1 MNNYRVAKSYEGFE
15 FDIKK
20 AYKNSKGK
28 MVVDAKK
35 PCSRCNGSGIAISHV
50 CNGQPIP
57 YVNDGGVCYGCNG
70 TGYFHKTIRLYTD
83 KEFEQMEKASIKAA
97 EKREAAREQKMKAE
111 YADKRAKW
119 LKENCFNENLTTF
132 VYFPADS
139 FEVKDSLKDAGFKFN
154 RSLLWHIANI
164 PEGYEDKVVEITLDK
179 VAEIGAWGE
188 GCYRPNARA
197 FVDDILKNCRPIE
210 DSTSEWLFEEKER
223 FYDYAVVLKSVRG
236 METRF
241 GWTQLVKFEDANG
254 NILQW
259 WTAVEIKAEVGD
271 HVLLTGTV
279 KAHDEYKGIKSTTV
293 TRCRLKIV

>member
-1 MNNYRVAKSYEGFE
+1 MRVAKSYEGYE
-15 FDIKK
+15 YDETK
-20 AYKNSKGK
+20 AYEKNGK
-28 MVVDAKK
+28 MYVSA
-35 PCSRCNGSGIAISHV
+35 RCKCDRCTKGVYVTRVENGR
-50 CNGQPIP
+50 PIP
-57 YVNDGGVCYGCNG
+57 HPAFGGVCLKCGG
-70 TGYFHKTIRLYTD
+70 SGFITKEVRLYTD

-111 YADKRAKW
+111 YTDKRAKW

-197 FVDDILKNCRPIE
+197 FVDDMLKNCRPAE
-210 DSTSEWLFEEKER
+210 ESTSEWLFEEKER
-223 FYDYAVVLKSVRG
+223 FYDYVVVLKSVRG
-236 METRF
+236 METRY
-241 GWTQLVKFEDANG
+241 GYTTLIKFEDEYG
-254 NILQW
+254 NILDW
-259 WTAVEIKAEVGD
+259 WTSTDVKAEIGD
-271 HVLLTGTV
+271 RVLLTGTV
-279 KAHDEYKGIKSTTV
+279 KSHNEYKGIKSTTV

>member
-1 MNNYRVAKSYEGFE
+1 MRVAKSYVGYEYDE
-15 FDIKK
+15 TK
-20 AYKNSKGK
+20 AYEKNGK
-28 MVVDAKK
+28 MYVSA
-35 PCSRCNGSGIAISHV
+35 RCKCDRCTKGV
-50 CNGQPIP
+50 YVTRVENGQPVP
-57 YVNDGGVCYGCNG
+57 HPAFGGVCLKCGG
-70 TGYFHKTIRLYTD
+70 SGVITKEVRLYTD

-111 YADKRAKW
+111 YANKREKW
-119 LKENCFNENLTTF
+119 LEENCFNENLTTF

-164 PEGYEDKVVEITLDK
+164 PEGYEDKVVEITLDQ

-188 GCYRPNARA
+188 GCYKPNART
-197 FVDDILKNCRPIE
+197 FVDDMLKNCRPIE
-210 DSTSEWLFEEKER
+210 ESTSEWIFEEKER

-241 GWTQLVKFEDANG
+241 GYSQLVKFEDANR

-271 HVLLTGTV
+271 QVLLTGTV
-279 KAHDEYKGIKSTTV
+279 KAHDEYKGVKSTTV
-293 TRCRLKIV
+293 TRCKIKAV

>member
-1 MNNYRVAKSYEGFE
+1 MRVAKSYVGYEYDE
-15 FDIKK
+15 TK
-20 AYKNSKGK
+20 AYEKNGK
-28 MVVDAKK
+28 MYVSARCKCD
-35 PCSRCNGSGIAISHV
+35 RCNGSGIAISHV
-50 CNGQPIP
+50 CNGQPVP
-57 YVNDGGVCYGCNG
+57 YVNDGGICYSCNG
-70 TGYFHKTIRLYTD
+70 AGYFRKEIRLYTD
-83 KEFEQMEKASIKAA
+83 KEFEQMEKASAKAA
-97 EKREAAREQKMKAE
+97 ERREAAREQKMKAE

-119 LKENCFNENLTTF
+119 LEENGFNENLTTF

-188 GCYRPNARA
+188 GFYRPDART
-197 FVDDILKNCRPIE
+197 FVDDILKNCRPVEESI
-210 DSTSEWLFEEKER
+210 SEWLFEEKER

-241 GWTQLVKFEDANG
+241 GWTTLIKFEDDHG
-254 NILQW
+254 NILDW
-259 WTAVEIKAEVGD
+259 WTSTDVKAEVGNR
-271 HVLLTGTV
+271 VLLTGTV
-279 KAHDEYKGIKSTTV
+279 KSHNEYKGIKSTTV

>member
-1 MNNYRVAKSYEGFE
+1 MRVAKSYVGYEYDE
-15 FDIKK
+15 TK
-20 AYKNSKGK
+20 AYEKNGKIYVSARCKCDRCTKG
-28 MVVDAKK
+28 VYVT
-35 PCSRCNGSGIAISHV
+35 RV
-50 CNGQPIP
+50 ENGQPIP
-57 YVNDGGVCYGCNG
+57 HPAFGGVCLKCGG
-70 TGYFHKTIRLYTD
+70 SGFITKEVRLYTD
-83 KEFEQMEKASIKAA
+83 KEFEQMEKASAKAA

-111 YADKRAKW
+111 YADKREKW
-119 LKENCFNENLTTF
+119 LEENCFNENLTTF

-139 FEVKDSLKDAGFKFN
+139 FEVKDSLKDAGFRFSKN
-154 RSLLWHIANI
+154 LLWHIANI
-164 PEGYEDKVVEITLDK
+164 PEGYEDKVVEIALDQ

-188 GCYRPNARA
+188 GFYRPGART

-210 DSTSEWLFEEKER
+210 ESTSEWLFEEKER

-271 HVLLTGTV
+271 QVLLTGTV
-279 KAHDEYKGIKSTTV
+279 KAHDEYKGVKSTTV
-293 TRCRLKIV
+293 TRCKIKAV

>member
-1 MNNYRVAKSYEGFE
+1 MRVAKSYVGYEYDE
-15 FDIKK
+15 TK
-20 AYKNSKGK
+20 AYEKNGK
-28 MVVDAKK
+28 MYVSARCKCD
-35 PCSRCNGSGIAISHV
+35 RCNGSGIAISHV

-57 YVNDGGVCYGCNG
+57 YVNDGGICYSCNG
-70 TGYFHKTIRLYTD
+70 AGYFRKEIRLYTD
-83 KEFEQMEKASIKAA
+83 KEFEQMEKASAKAA
-97 EKREAAREQKMKAE
+97 EKREAAREQKIKAE
-111 YADKRAKW
+111 YANKREKW
-119 LKENCFNENLTTF
+119 LEENCFNENLTTF

-197 FVDDILKNCRPIE
+197 FVDDMLKNCRPIKE
-210 DSTSEWLFEEKER
+210 STSGWLFEEKER

-254 NILQW
+254 NTLQW

-271 HVLLTGTV
+271 QVLLTGTV
-279 KAHDEYKGIKSTTV
+279 KAHDEYKGVKSTTV
-293 TRCRLKIV
+293 TRCKIKAV

>member
-1 MNNYRVAKSYEGFE
+1 MRVAKSYEGYE
-15 FDIKK
+15 YDETK
-20 AYKNSKGK
+20 AYEKNGK
-28 MVVDAKK
+28 MYVSARCKCD
-35 PCSRCNGSGIAISHV
+35 RCNGSGIAISHV
-50 CNGQPIP
+50 CNGQPVP
-57 YVNDGGVCYGCNG
+57 YVNDGGICYSCNG
-70 TGYFHKTIRLYTD
+70 AGYFRKEIRLYTD
-83 KEFEQMEKASIKAA
+83 KEFEQMEKASIKATK
-97 EKREAAREQKMKAE
+97 KREAAREQKMKAE
-111 YADKRAKW
+111 YANKRAKW

-139 FEVKDSLKDAGFKFN
+139 FEVKDNLKDAGFHFSKN
-154 RSLLWHIANI
+154 LLWHIANI
-164 PEGYEDKVVEITLDK
+164 PKGYEDKVVEIALDQ

-188 GCYRPNARA
+188 GFYRPGART

-210 DSTSEWLFEEKER
+210 ESTSEWLFEEKER

-271 HVLLTGTV
+271 QVLLTGTV
-279 KAHDEYKGIKSTTV
+279 KKFEEYKGNKITTV
-293 TRCRLKIV
+293 TRCKIKSI

>member
-1 MNNYRVAKSYEGFE
+1 MRVANSYVGYEYDE
-15 FDIKK
+15 TK
-20 AYKNSKGK
+20 AYEKNGK
-28 MVVDAKK
+28 MYVSARCKCD
-35 PCSRCNGSGIAISHV
+35 RCNGSGIAISHV
-50 CNGQPIP
+50 CNGQPVP
-57 YVNDGGVCYGCNG
+57 YVNDGGICYSCNG
-70 TGYFHKTIRLYTD
+70 AGYFRKEIRLYTD
-83 KEFEQMEKASIKAA
+83 KEFEQMEKASAKAA

-119 LKENCFNENLTTF
+119 LEENCFNENLTTF

-154 RSLLWHIANI
+154 RSLLWHIADI

-188 GCYRPNARA
+188 GCYRPNART
-197 FVDDILKNCRPIE
+197 FVDDMLKNCRPIE
-210 DSTSEWLFEEKER
+210 ESISEWLFEEKER

-279 KAHDEYKGIKSTTV
+279 KAHDEYKGVKSTTV
-293 TRCRLKIV
+293 TRCKIKAV

>member
-1 MNNYRVAKSYEGFE
+1 MRVAKSYEGYE
-15 FDIKK
+15 YDETK
-20 AYKNSKGK
+20 AYEKNGK
-28 MVVDAKK
+28 MYVSA
-35 PCSRCNGSGIAISHV
+35 RCKCDRCTKGIYV
-50 CNGQPIP
+50 TRVENGQPIP
-57 YVNDGGVCYGCNG
+57 HPAFGGICLKCGGSGFITKEV
-70 TGYFHKTIRLYTD
+70 RLYTD

>member
-1 MNNYRVAKSYEGFE
+1 MRVANSYVGYEYDE
-15 FDIKK
+15 TK
-20 AYKNSKGK
+20 AYEKNGK
-28 MVVDAKK
+28 MYISA
-35 PCSRCNGSGIAISHV
+35 RCKCDRCTKGV
-50 CNGQPIP
+50 YVTRVENGQPVP
-57 YVNDGGVCYGCNG
+57 HPAFGGVCLKCGG
-70 TGYFHKTIRLYTD
+70 SGVITKEVRLYTD

-111 YADKRAKW
+111 YANKRAKW
-119 LKENCFNENLTTF
+119 LEENGFNENLTTF
-132 VYFPADS
+132 VYFPANS
-139 FEVKDSLKDAGFKFN
+139 FEVKDNLKDAGFKFN

-164 PEGYEDKVVEITLDK
+164 PEGYEDKVVEINLDQ

-188 GCYRPNARA
+188 GFYRPDART

-241 GWTQLVKFEDANG
+241 GYTQLVKFEDANG

>member
-1 MNNYRVAKSYEGFE
+1 MRVAKSYVGYEYDE
-15 FDIKK
+15 TK
-20 AYKNSKGK
+20 AYEKNGK
-28 MVVDAKK
+28 MYVSARCKCD
-35 PCSRCNGSGIAISHV
+35 RCNGSGIAISHV
-50 CNGQPIP
+50 CNGQPVP
-57 YVNDGGVCYGCNG
+57 YVNDGGICYSCNG
-70 TGYFHKTIRLYTD
+70 AGYFRKEIRLYTD

-119 LKENCFNENLTTF
+119 LEENCFNENLTTF

-154 RSLLWHIANI
+154 RSLLWHIADI

-188 GCYRPNARA
+188 GCYRPNVRT
-197 FVDDILKNCRPIE
+197 FVDDMLKNCRPIE
-210 DSTSEWLFEEKER
+210 ESTSEWIFEEKER

-241 GWTQLVKFEDANG
+241 GYTQLVKFEDANG

-259 WTAVEIKAEVGD
+259 WTAVEIKAEVD
-271 HVLLTGTV
+271 DQVLLTGTV
-279 KAHDEYKGIKSTTV
+279 KAHDEYKGVKSTTV
-293 TRCRLKIV
+293 TRCKIKAV

>member
-1 MNNYRVAKSYEGFE
+1 MRVANSYVGYEYDE
-15 FDIKK
+15 TK
-20 AYKNSKGK
+20 AYEKNGK
-28 MVVDAKK
+28 MYVSARCKCD
-35 PCSRCNGSGIAISHV
+35 RCNGSGIAISHV
-50 CNGQPIP
+50 CNGQPVP
-57 YVNDGGVCYGCNG
+57 YVNDGGICYSCNG
-70 TGYFHKTIRLYTD
+70 AGYFRKEIRLYTD

-97 EKREAAREQKMKAE
+97 EKREAAREQKMKAK
-111 YADKRAKW
+111 YANKREKW
-119 LKENCFNENLTTF
+119 LEENCFNENLTTF

>member
-1 MNNYRVAKSYEGFE
+1 MRVAKSYVGYEYDE
-15 FDIKK
+15 TK
-20 AYKNSKGK
+20 AYEKNGK
-28 MVVDAKK
+28 IYVSARCKCD
-35 PCSRCNGSGIAISHV
+35 RCNGSGIAISHV
-50 CNGQPIP
+50 CNGQPVP
-57 YVNDGGVCYGCNG
+57 YVNDGGICYSCNG
-70 TGYFHKTIRLYTD
+70 AGYFRKEIRLYTD
-83 KEFEQMEKASIKAA
+83 KEFEQMEKASAKAA

-111 YADKRAKW
+111 YANKRAKW
-119 LKENCFNENLTTF
+119 LEENGFNENLTTF

-139 FEVKDSLKDAGFKFN
+139 FEIKDSLKDAGFKFN

-164 PEGYEDKVVEITLDK
+164 PEGYEDKVVEIALNQ

-188 GCYRPNARA
+188 GFYRPGART

-210 DSTSEWLFEEKER
+210 ESTSEWLFEEKER

-271 HVLLTGTV
+271 QVLLTGTV
-279 KAHDEYKGIKSTTV
+279 KAHDEYKGVKSTTV
-293 TRCRLKIV
+293 TRCKIKAV

>member
-1 MNNYRVAKSYEGFE
+1 MRVAKSYVGYEYDE
-15 FDIKK
+15 TK
-20 AYKNSKGK
+20 AYEKNGK
-28 MVVDAKK
+28 MYVSARCKCD
-35 PCSRCNGSGIAISHV
+35 RCNGSGIAISHV
-50 CNGQPIP
+50 CNGQPVP
-57 YVNDGGVCYGCNG
+57 YVNDGGICYSCNG
-70 TGYFHKTIRLYTD
+70 AGYFRKEIRLYTD
-83 KEFEQMEKASIKAA
+83 KEFEQMEKASAKAA

-111 YADKRAKW
+111 YANKREKW
-119 LKENCFNENLTTF
+119 LEENCFNENLTTF

-139 FEVKDSLKDAGFKFN
+139 FEVKDSLKDAGFHFSKN
-154 RSLLWHIANI
+154 LLWHIANI
-164 PEGYEDKVVEITLDK
+164 PEGYEDKVVEITLDQ

-188 GCYRPNARA
+188 GFYRPGART

-210 DSTSEWLFEEKER
+210 ESTSEWLFEEKER

-271 HVLLTGTV
+271 QVLLTGTV
-279 KAHDEYKGIKSTTV
+279 KAHDEYKGVKSTTV
-293 TRCRLKIV
+293 TRCKIKAV